1 MDIKRLLKNAAYYL
15 KFAYK
20 VAKKY
25 VLIAF
30 EWLKKALKYVKSL
43 KKQELKNYS
52 LNLVSI
58 ILIFTIF
65 LTTLSSGGESIF
77 KDFDPLGSKKIVS
90 NIRNL
95 ELNMTSIVYAK
106 NENGKWQE
114 YKRIHG
120 DENRIWIS
128 LKKVPKNL
136 QNAFIAIED
145 ENFLKHGGVDWKRT
159 FLAVANEFL
168 KFSSVEFGGST
179 ITQQL
184 IKNITADNAR
194 DYSRKIREIIR
205 ALTVETELDK
215 NEILEAYLNTIALG
229 SGINGVQVAANYY
242 FSKELD
248 ELTLAECASIAAI
261 TKNPSRYSPAINMK
275 ENIYRRKVVL
285 TKMYELGYITK
296 EEYDKAYTEEVKLDF
311 SQKEHLDS
319 EINNYFVD
327 TLIQNVITD
336 LAEKYNCDEK
346 IASQMFYN
354 GGFKIY
360 ATVNTNIQSIM
371 EKTYTNQNRYFYE
384 TRRNEAGERERVQSA
399 MTILDYKGHIV
410 GIMGGAGEKTVNRGL
425 NRAYNVPRQPGST
438 MKPIGVYAQIIEKDI
453 CDYTTTVLD
462 EPIKNYYGYKKPGP
476 KEWFGEYLGKV
487 PLNYA
492 LRHSMNAVP
501 VRLLDKVG
509 IDNSYKFLTKKLN
522 LKHLTKADKNAS
534 SLALGGCTYGITPTE
549 SAAAFAIFGN
559 GGMYYTPTTYYKVV
573 DIDGNVVL
581 EPPKGK
587 RAIGEDTATIMNHL
601 LREVVYKEG
610 GTGRSIG
617 GFNYRMKCYAKTG
630 TSSDTK
636 DSWLVGGTPYYIG
649 SVWYGFDHNYRV
661 YNTSAAKGIWRDI
674 MREIHQGL
682 EIKEFEDSE
691 DVYRKGEGYYKDGT
705 SPGKILKEE
714 DYLPDEEEEEEEEQ
728 EEEED
733 EKESKPSKPG
743 NSSKPGTS
751 SKPNTSS
758 QASSN
763 VSSTNPSSSQSS
775 TSGQSSVNSGT
786 SSVTSSGSSSASEPS
801 GSEPSSSS
809 DASVSTPSEPTDSSE
824 NTSTES
830 SETSTEPTDTAD
842 EN

>member
-1 MDIKRLLKNAAYYL
+1 MDIKQLFNKAVYYSKL
-15 KFAYK
+15 AYK
-20 VAKKY
+20 VGKKY
-25 VLIAF
+25 ALIVF
-30 EWLKKALKYVKSL
+30 EWLKKVVKYLKTI

-58 ILIFTIF
+58 ILIFTVF
-65 LTTLSSGGESIF
+65 LTTLFSGGESIF
-77 KDFDPLGSKKIVS
+77 KGFDPLGSKKIVS

-106 NENGKWQE
+106 DEEGKWQE

-184 IKNITADNAR
+184 IKNITADKAR

-205 ALTVETELDK
+205 ALTVETQLDK

-248 ELTLAECASIAAI
+248 ELTLAECAAIAAI
-261 TKNPSRYSPAINMK
+261 TKNPSRYNPAINMK
-275 ENIYRRKVVL
+275 ENTYRRKVVL

-296 EEYDKAYTEEVKLDF
+296 DEYDKAYNEEVKLDF

-360 ATVNTNIQSIM
+360 STVNSNIQSIM
-371 EKTYTNQNRYFYE
+371 EKTYNNQNRYFYE

-410 GIMGGAGEKTVNRGL
+410 GIIGGAGEKTVNRGL

-438 MKPIGVYAQIIEKDI
+438 MKPLGVYTQVIEKDI

-462 EPIKNYYGYKKPGP
+462 EPIKNYYEHGKPGP
-476 KEWFGEYLGKV
+476 REWFGEYMGKV

-501 VRLLDKVG
+501 VRLLDEVG
-509 IDNSYKFLTKKLN
+509 VDASYKFLTKKLK
-522 LKHLTKADKNAS
+522 LKHLVNSDKNAS

-661 YNTSAAKGIWRDI
+661 YNTSAAKSIWRDI
-674 MREIHQGL
+674 MREIHQSL
-682 EIKEFEDSE
+682 EVKEFEDSE
-691 DVYRKGEGYYKDGT
+691 DVYRKGEGYYKNGT

-714 DYLPDEEEEEEEEQ
+714 DYLPSEEEEEEEEQ
-728 EEEED
+728 EEEE
-733 EKESKPSKPG
+733 EKKESKPSKPTE
-743 NSSKPGTS
+743 SSKPVTS
-751 SKPNTSS
+751 SKP
-758 QASSN
+758 Q
-763 VSSTNPSSSQSS
+763 
-775 TSGQSSVNSGT
+775 T
-786 SSVTSSGSSSASEPS
+786 SSVTSNNSSNNQSSK
-801 GSEPSSSS
+801 PSSSTS
-809 DASVSTPSEPTDSSE
+809 SSSTSSNSSNTTTSTSSTTSSAPSEDTSVSTPTESTVTSEESSNSSE
-824 NTSTES
+824 SSSKDTSNQS
-830 SETSTEPTDTAD
+830 D
-842 EN
+842 ELL

>member
-1 MDIKRLLKNAAYYL
+1 MYFKQLLNKAIHYSKLA
-15 KFAYK
+15 FK
-20 VAKKY
+20 VVRKY
-25 VLIAF
+25 ALIAF
-30 EWLKKALKYVKSL
+30 DWMKKAIKYLKTLKS
-43 KKQELKNYS
+43 QELKNYS
-52 LNLVSI
+52 LNLVSVV
-58 ILIFTIF
+58 LIFTIF
-65 LTTLSSGGESIF
+65 LTTLFSGGESIF
-77 KDFDPLGSKKIVS
+77 EGFDPLGSKKIVS

-106 NENGKWQE
+106 DEDGKWQE

-145 ENFLKHGGVDWKRT
+145 QDFLKHGGVDWKRT
-159 FLAVANEFL
+159 FLAVANQIL

-184 IKNITADNAR
+184 IKNITSDKAR

-205 ALTVETELDK
+205 ALAVETELSKD
-215 NEILEAYLNTIALG
+215 EILEAYLNTIALG

-242 FSKELD
+242 FSKDVD

-261 TKNPSRYSPAINMK
+261 TKNPSRYSPAINME
-275 ENIYRRKVVL
+275 ENTYRRKVVL
-285 TKMYELGYITK
+285 TAMYEQGYISKK
-296 EEYDKAYTEEVKLDF
+296 EYNKAYDEEVKLDF
-311 SQKEHLDS
+311 SQKENLDS
-319 EINNYFVD
+319 EINNYFID

-336 LAEKYNCDEK
+336 LAQKYNCDEK

-360 ATVNTNIQSIM
+360 STVNPEIQSVM
-371 EKTYTNQNRYFYE
+371 EDTYSKESRYFYE
-384 TRRNEAGERERVQSA
+384 TRRNEEGERERVQSA

-438 MKPIGVYAQIIEKDI
+438 MKPLGVYAQVIEKDI

-476 KEWFGEYLGKV
+476 KEWFGEYMGKV

-501 VRLLDKVG
+501 VRLLDEVG
-509 IDNSYKFLTKKLN
+509 INDSYKFLTKKLN
-522 LKHLTKADKNAS
+522 LKHLVKSDKNAS

-559 GGMYYTPTTYYKVV
+559 GGIYYTPTTYYKVV
-573 DIDGNVVL
+573 DISGNVIL
-581 EPPKGK
+581 EPQKGK

-610 GTGRSIG
+610 GTGRTVAG
-617 GFNYRMKCYAKTG
+617 YNYRMKCYAKTG

-661 YNTSAAKGIWRDI
+661 YNTSAAKSIWRDV
-674 MREIHQGL
+674 MREIHEDL
-682 EIKEFEDSE
+682 EIKEFEDSD
-691 DVYRKGEGYYKDGT
+691 DVYRKGDGYYKDGT

-714 DYLPDEEEEEEEEQ
+714 DYLPDEEEEEKKEEE
-728 EEEED
+728 
-733 EKESKPSKPG
+733 EKESKPSKPTE
-743 NSSKPGTS
+743 SSKPITS

-758 QASSN
+758 VISNNSSNIQSSNPSSVASSGNASSN
-763 VSSTNPSSSQSS
+763 
-775 TSGQSSVNSGT
+775 T
-786 SSVTSSGSSSASEPS
+786 SSDTSTSSGSSVSSDTSSVPSEDTSASAPTESTVTSEESTSSSESSSEDTS
-801 GSEPSSSS
+801 GSP
-809 DASVSTPSEPTDSSE
+809 
-824 NTSTES
+824 
-830 SETSTEPTDTAD
+830 D
-842 EN
+842 ELL